1 MAPVEEAYRV
11 IVTSADQKSCIVE
24 VELYKNARSGLYALF
39 ELTLANSPSGS
50 VGENLPVLRS
60 QLENGKLSTTTI
72 PRDVTNIKEWI
83 MELFADAFGSDSKI
97 TILRAA

>member
-11 IVTSADQKSCIVE
+11 IVTSADLRSCIVE

-39 ELTLANSPSGS
+39 ELALANSPSGS
-50 VGENLPVLRS
+50 GNENLSVLRS

-83 MELFADAFGSDSKI
+83 VDMFRDAFGNDSKI